1 MIVFL
6 DSGII
11 GLLSSPN
18 DRELVVRCQSWLYRL
33 LARSVYV
40 VSSDICDYEVRRGLE
55 LALHKNPHVSGL
67 SRLDALAQIVDFLP
81 TERVVLQKAAKIWAE
96 ARITGQGTAGD
107 RELDADIIIAAHWL
121 ILTEEYPGQG
131 VTITTTNV
139 KHLSRFTIARSW
151 EEIGF

>member
-18 DRELVVRCQSWLYRL
+18 NRELVVRCQSWLYRL

-81 TERVVLQKAAKIWAE
+81 TERVVLQRAATLWAE
-96 ARITGQGTAGD
+96 ARIAGQGTAGD

-121 ILTEEYPGQG
+121 ILTEEYPGQA
-131 VTITTTNV
+131 VTIATTNV
-139 KHLSRFTIARSW
+139 KHLSRFAIARSW

>member
-18 DRELVVRCQSWLYRL
+18 DRELAINCQSWLYRL

-81 TERVVLQKAAKIWAE
+81 TERIVLQRAAKIWAE

-121 ILTEEYPGQG
+121 ILNEEYPGQA
-131 VTITTTNV
+131 VTIATTNV

>member
-18 DRELVVRCQSWLYRL
+18 DRELAVNCQSWLYRL
-33 LARSVYV
+33 LSRSVYV

-67 SRLDALAQIVDFLP
+67 SRLDGLAQIIDFLP
-81 TERVVLQKAAKIWAE
+81 TERVVLQRAAKIWAE

-121 ILTEEYPGQG
+121 ILTEEYPGQA
-131 VTITTTNV
+131 VTIATTNV

>member
-6 DSGII
+6 DSGIV

-18 DRELVVRCQSWLYRL
+18 DRELAVRCQSWLYRL

-55 LALHKNPHVSGL
+55 LALHKNPHISGL
-67 SRLDALAQIVDFLP
+67 SRLDGLAQIVDFLP
-81 TERVVLQKAAKIWAE
+81 TERVVLQRAAKIWAE

-131 VTITTTNV
+131 VTIATTNV
-139 KHLSRFTIARSW
+139 KHLSRFTLARSW

>member
-81 TERVVLQKAAKIWAE
+81 TERVVLQRAAKIWAE

-121 ILTEEYPGQG
+121 ILTEEYPGQA
-131 VTITTTNV
+131 VTIATTNI
-139 KHLSRFTIARSW
+139 KHLSIFTIARSW

>member
-18 DRELVVRCQSWLYRL
+18 DRELAVNCQSWLYRL
-33 LARSVYV
+33 LSRSVYV

-67 SRLDALAQIVDFLP
+67 SRLDGLAQIIDFLP
-81 TERVVLQKAAKIWAE
+81 TERVVLQRAAKIWAE

-121 ILTEEYPGQG
+121 ILTEEYPGQA
-131 VTITTTNV
+131 VTIATTNV
-139 KHLSRFTIARSW
+139 KHLSRFTIDRSW

>member
-18 DRELVVRCQSWLYRL
+18 DRELAVNCQSWLYRL

-67 SRLDALAQIVDFLP
+67 SRLDGLAQIIDFLP
-81 TERVVLQKAAKIWAE
+81 TERIVLQEAAKIWAA
-96 ARITGQGTAGD
+96 ARIAGQGTAGD

-121 ILTEEYPGQG
+121 ILTEEYPGQA
-131 VTITTTNV
+131 VTIATTNV
-139 KHLSRFTIARSW
+139 KHLSRFTVARSW

>member
-18 DRELVVRCQSWLYRL
+18 DRELAINCQSWLYRL
-33 LARSVYV
+33 LSRSVYV

-67 SRLDALAQIVDFLP
+67 SRLDGLAQIIDFLP
-81 TERVVLQKAAKIWAE
+81 TECTVLQRAAKIWAE

-121 ILTEEYPGQG
+121 ILTEEYPGQA
-131 VTITTTNV
+131 VTIATTNV

>member
-18 DRELVVRCQSWLYRL
+18 DRELAVNCQSWLYRL
-33 LARSVYV
+33 LSRSVYV

-55 LALHKNPHVSGL
+55 LALHKNPRVSGL

-81 TERVVLQKAAKIWAE
+81 TERIVLQRAAKIWAG

-121 ILTEEYPGQG
+121 ILTEEYPGQA
-131 VTITTTNV
+131 VTIATTNV

>member
-11 GLLSSPN
+11 GLLTSPN
-18 DRELVVRCQSWLYRL
+18 DRELAVRCQSWLYRL
-33 LARSVYV
+33 LARSVYI

-81 TERVVLQKAAKIWAE
+81 TERVILQRAAKIWAE

-121 ILTEEYPGQG
+121 ILTEKYPGQA
-131 VTITTTNV
+131 VTIATTNV

>member
-18 DRELVVRCQSWLYRL
+18 DRELAINCQSWLYRL
-33 LARSVYV
+33 LSRSVYV

-55 LALHKNPHVSGL
+55 LALHKNPHISGL
-67 SRLDALAQIVDFLP
+67 SRLDGLAQILDFLP
-81 TERVVLQKAAKIWAE
+81 TERVVLQRAAKIWAE

-121 ILTEEYPGQG
+121 ILTEEYPGQA
-131 VTITTTNV
+131 VTIATTNV

-151 EEIGF
+151 QEIGF

>member
-67 SRLDALAQIVDFLP
+67 SRLDALAQIIDFLP
-81 TERVVLQKAAKIWAE
+81 TERVVLQRAAKIWAE

-121 ILTEEYPGQG
+121 ILTEEYPGQS
-131 VTITTTNV
+131 VTIATTNV

-151 EEIGF
+151 EDIGF

>member
-18 DRELVVRCQSWLYRL
+18 DRELAVNCQSWLYRL
-33 LARSVYV
+33 LSRSVYV

-67 SRLDALAQIVDFLP
+67 SRLDGLAQIVDFLP
-81 TERVVLQKAAKIWAE
+81 TERVVLQRAAKIWAE
-96 ARITGQGTAGD
+96 ARLAGQATAGD

-121 ILTEEYPGQG
+121 ILTEEYPGQA
-131 VTITTTNV
+131 VTIATTNV

>member
-18 DRELVVRCQSWLYRL
+18 DRELAVSCQSWLYRL

-67 SRLDALAQIVDFLP
+67 SRLDGLAQIVDFLP
-81 TERVVLQKAAKIWAE
+81 TERVVLQRAAKIWAE

-121 ILTEEYPGQG
+121 ILTEEYPGQA
-131 VTITTTNV
+131 VTIATTNV

>member
-18 DRELVVRCQSWLYRL
+18 DRELAINCQSWLYRL
-33 LARSVYV
+33 LSRSVYV

-67 SRLDALAQIVDFLP
+67 SRLDGLAQIIDFLP
-81 TERVVLQKAAKIWAE
+81 TERVVLQRAAKIWAE

-121 ILTEEYPGQG
+121 ILTEEYPGQA
-131 VTITTTNV
+131 VTIATTNV

-151 EEIGF
+151 DEIGF

>member
-18 DRELVVRCQSWLYRL
+18 DRELAVNCQSWLYRL

-67 SRLDALAQIVDFLP
+67 SRLDGLAQIVDFLP
-81 TERVVLQKAAKIWAE
+81 TERVVLQRAAKIWAQ

-121 ILTEEYPGQG
+121 ILTEEYPGQA
-131 VTITTTNV
+131 VTIATTNV

>member
-18 DRELVVRCQSWLYRL
+18 DRELAVNCQSWLYRL

-81 TERVVLQKAAKIWAE
+81 TERVVLQRAAKIWAE

-131 VTITTTNV
+131 GDY
-139 KHLSRFTIARSW
+139 RYDQC
-151 EEIGF
+151 

>member
-18 DRELVVRCQSWLYRL
+18 DRELAINCQSWLYRL
-33 LARSVYV
+33 LSRSIYV

-67 SRLDALAQIVDFLP
+67 SRLDGLAQIIDFLP
-81 TERVVLQKAAKIWAE
+81 TERKVLQRAAKIWAE

-121 ILTEEYPGQG
+121 ILTEEYPGQA
-131 VTITTTNV
+131 VTIATTNV

>member
-18 DRELVVRCQSWLYRL
+18 DRELAINCQSWLYRL

-67 SRLDALAQIVDFLP
+67 SRLDGLAQIVDFLP
-81 TERVVLQKAAKIWAE
+81 TERVVLQRAAKIWAE
-96 ARITGQGTAGD
+96 ARITGKGTAGD

-121 ILTEEYPGQG
+121 ILTEEYPGQA
-131 VTITTTNV
+131 VTIATTNV

-151 EEIGF
+151 EEIEF

>member
-18 DRELVVRCQSWLYRL
+18 DRELAINCQSWLYRL
-33 LARSVYV
+33 LSRSVYV

-81 TERVVLQKAAKIWAE
+81 TERIVLQRAAKIWAG
-96 ARITGQGTAGD
+96 ARITCQGTAGD

-121 ILTEEYPGQG
+121 ILTEEYPGQA
-131 VTITTTNV
+131 VTIATTNV

>member
-18 DRELVVRCQSWLYRL
+18 DRELAVNCQSWLYRL

-67 SRLDALAQIVDFLP
+67 SRLDGLAQIVDFLP
-81 TERVVLQKAAKIWAE
+81 TERVVLQRAAKIWAE
-96 ARITGQGTAGD
+96 ARITGQGTAGE

-121 ILTEEYPGQG
+121 ILTEEYPAQG
-131 VTITTTNV
+131 VIIATTNV

>member
-11 GLLSSPN
+11 GLFSSPN
-18 DRELVVRCQSWLYRL
+18 DRELAINCQSWLYRL
-33 LARSVYV
+33 LSRSVYV

-67 SRLDALAQIVDFLP
+67 SKLDGLAQIVDFLP
-81 TERVVLQKAAKIWAE
+81 TERVVLQRAAKIWAE

-121 ILTEEYPGQG
+121 ILTEEYLGQA
-131 VTITTTNV
+131 VTIATTNV
-139 KHLSRFTIARSW
+139 KHLSRFTVARSW

>member
-18 DRELVVRCQSWLYRL
+18 DRELAVNCQSWLYRL

-67 SRLDALAQIVDFLP
+67 SRLDGLAQIVDFLP
-81 TERVVLQKAAKIWAE
+81 TERVVLQRAAKIWAQ

-121 ILTEEYPGQG
+121 ILTEEYPGQE
-131 VTITTTNV
+131 VTIATTNV

-151 EEIGF
+151 EEIEF

>member
-18 DRELVVRCQSWLYRL
+18 DRELAVNCQSWLYRL

-55 LALHKNPHVSGL
+55 LALHKNPHISGL

-81 TERVVLQKAAKIWAE
+81 TERVVLQRAAKIWAE
-96 ARITGQGTAGD
+96 ARITGQG
-107 RELDADIIIAAHWL
+107 
-121 ILTEEYPGQG
+121 
-131 VTITTTNV
+131 VTIATTNV

>member
-18 DRELVVRCQSWLYRL
+18 DRELAVNCQSWLYRL
-33 LARSVYV
+33 LSRSVYV

-67 SRLDALAQIVDFLP
+67 SRLDGLAQIIDFLP
-81 TERVVLQKAAKIWAE
+81 TERVVLQRAAKIWAE

-121 ILTEEYPGQG
+121 ILTEEYPGQA
-131 VTITTTNV
+131 VTIPTTNV